1 MAYNIDEYLQNV
13 NRINEEIKAIKSA
26 DCIMDYDAKTEII
39 NHKMSAIKQLDMM
52 IQTITMENL
61 YIVQDKQF
69 QEKEKELLK

>member
-39 NHKMSAIKQLDMM
+39 NHKMKAIESIDMFFRMNVSAGISMESIKD
-52 IQTITMENL
+52 
-61 YIVQDKQF
+61 
-69 QEKEKELLK
+69 

>member
-52 IQTITMENL
+52 VQTITMENFYL
-61 YIVQDKQF
+61 AKDESL
-69 QEKEKELLK
+69 QEKELELLK

>member
-1 MAYNIDEYLQNV
+1 MSEHIKKYIDDV
-13 NRINEEIKAIKSA
+13 NKINEEIKAIKSA

-61 YIVQDKQF
+61 YIAEDKHLQGMG
-69 QEKEKELLK
+69 KELLG